1 MSENN
6 IENNSAEDNNI
17 ENNDIK
23 NSETENNAEEAKDV
37 DSIAPNQTKIIK
49 KKGDFNILKELWE
62 WFYTIALALI
72 IAFTIKMFIAD
83 IVAVDGSSM
92 YPTLVDG
99 DRLFVRKLGYTPK
112 QGDIVI
118 LDSNYQRRCDYYRRY
133 EIEHGVKL
141 NNFKK
146 FFMYLSYK
154 EADSRNPVFKRKYF
168 VKRVIGMPGDVV
180 DIKDGKVYVNGKVL
194 DEPYYDGITDKTDS
208 RTQFPFTV
216 SEKCVFV
223 LGDNRAASKD
233 SRTVELGEV
242 PYSAIAGKAVL
253 RIWPLTSIRILK

>member
-6 IENNSAEDNNI
+6 IENNDAADNSMENSTS
-17 ENNDIK
+17 ENNPIESI
-23 NSETENNAEEAKDV
+23 NEN
-37 DSIAPNQTKIIK
+37 SIAPKPVKIVK
-49 KKGDFNILKELWE
+49 KKGEFSILKEVWE

-72 IAFTIKMFIAD
+72 IAFAIKMFVID

-99 DRLFVRKLGYTPK
+99 DRLLIRKIGYTPK
-112 QGDIVI
+112 QGDIII
-118 LDSNYQRRCDYYRRY
+118 LDSNYQNRCNYYRQY

-146 FFMYLSYK
+146 FFMYLGYK
-154 EADSRNPVFKRKYF
+154 EEDPKNPKFKRKYF
-168 VKRVIGMPGDVV
+168 VKRVIGMPGDVI
-180 DIKDGKVYVNGKVL
+180 DIKDGKVYVNDKVL
-194 DEPYYDGITDKTDS
+194 DEPYYDGITQKTDP

-223 LGDNRAASKD
+223 LGDNRGGSKD

-242 PYSAIAGKAVL
+242 PYGAIAGKAVFRL
-253 RIWPLTSIRILK
+253 WPLTSISIL